1 MKVRMEIL
9 QNGFQSIV
17 VTKAGDLKNRRVLG
31 FPRDKKIFLSR
42 CPFVPGQGQ
51 GLFD

>member
-17 VTKAGDLKNRRVLG
+17 VTMAGDLKNRCVLQYDFGFEVLVLG
-31 FPRDKKIFLSR
+31 I
-42 CPFVPGQGQ
+42 QN
-51 GLFD
+51 

>member
-17 VTKAGDLKNRRVLG
+17 VTMAGDLKNRRVLQYDFCFG
-31 FPRDKKIFLSR
+31 VSILGKQNLVDFLTR
-42 CPFVPGQGQ
+42 T
-51 GLFD
+51 